1 MTARRLDP
9 SRMPDWPRHM
19 TRDLA
24 AAYVGAPR
32 RSVLPDDEVQAGKW
46 PKAQARGAKGGLA
59 TWDRVLLDAASD
71 REAGLSGSGQPAAPF
86 ATSAEVEAD
95 FRERL
100 RRAKAEGGRPKTRQ
114 SQAA

>member
-24 AAYVGAPR
+24 AAYVGVSP
-32 RSVLPDDEVQAGKW
+32 SVFDDEVAAGKW

-59 TWDRVLLDAASD
+59 TWDRVLLDVASD
-71 REAGLSGSGQPAAPF
+71 REAGFAGTAMPTLVPPASPE
-86 ATSAEVEAD
+86 AEQE
-95 FRERL
+95 FRSRL
-100 RRAKAEGGRPKTRQ
+100 RRAKTPSRGTKASQ
-114 SQAA
+114 SYAA

>member
-19 TRDLA
+19 TRELA
-24 AAYVGAPR
+24 AAYVGVSP
-32 RSVLPDDEVQAGKW
+32 SVFDDEVQAGKW

-100 RRAKAEGGRPKTRQ
+100 RLAKAAGGGPKTRQ